1 MCARLDIS
9 VFAQLSFAAR
19 EQLALQKGRLIHPQY
34 DKEFENSFSVS
45 WHKTQYSLGGWALYT
60 NETRQSFYKALLKP
74 DKNVYFAGEHLTYL
88 NAWMAGA
95 FESARKTVADIHSR
109 VTEQRVAYPQ
119 VN

>member
-1 MCARLDIS
+1 M
-9 VFAQLSFAAR
+9 
-19 EQLALQKGRLIHPQY
+19 
-34 DKEFENSFSVS
+34 
-45 WHKTQYSLGGWALYT
+45 GGWALYN

-95 FESARKTVADIHSR
+95 FESARKTVTDIHNR
-109 VTEQRVAYPQ
+109 ITEQRASYPQ